1 MGVHALNTSPAGGV
15 LRRPGHTEAA
25 VDLAVAAGLPPVGIL
40 CEIVDPE
47 DPQGSMARL
56 PRLREFAREHGLHII
71 SIEDLIR

>member
-1 MGVHALNTSPAGGV
+1 M
-15 LRRPGHTEAA
+15 
-25 VDLAVAAGLPPVGIL
+25 GIL

-56 PRLREFAREHGLHII
+56 PRLREFAREHGLRII